1 MKWKKKPDN
10 DWLFNL
16 KNYSNPKIQSE
27 DKTEFDEPSILE
39 YLYTFIE
46 DDCKFGL
53 DVGAWGASNVDYI
66 SDKLNWRRL
75 QIDGQEK
82 GSYKETYKVEWMTK
96 ENIISILNKYKC
108 PKPLEVISIDLDNMD
123 YWILEQILLNGFKSK
138 IIIFEFN
145 PMYKYNECYTK
156 AYYPNATK
164 SGRPFKW
171 EIKGDDGETLT
182 EFRPRTTSIDGIAVP
197 TTPVLTGNAG
207 SSSWYG
213 ASLGAFIKL
222 GKRFGYELVYISP
235 AKINK
240 DGDTDLRYHGFNSNN
255 GWLLNKEY
263 IREDDL
269 IHTPDSL
276 HTPYIETF
284 KEKGNRVFDNYFF
297 HSPYSLIS
305 NDIKSLKKYF
315 LTNGMIKKV

>member
-82 GSYKETYKVEWMTK
+82 GSDSYSYKVEWMTK

-164 SGRPFKW
+164 SGIP
-171 EIKGDDGETLT
+171 L
-182 EFRPRTTSIDGIAVP
+182 
-197 TTPVLTGNAG
+197 TTPGTVTLGRGAVIRHSTDIPILTGNAG

-240 DGDTDLRYHGFNSNN
+240 YGDTDLRYHGFNSNN

-297 HSPYSLIS
+297 HSPYSLVS
-305 NDIKSLKKYF
+305 NDIESLKKYF